1 MIARLAAAVAA
12 ALLLVACGDDADGRY
27 DARVDE
33 VRGAIEAGDREGA
46 LAALEQLGTEG
57 FYAHAEGEI
66 TDDEVAELA
75 GLIEHA
81 RAQVDQ
87 ELPPPTTT
95 TEATTTTTTT
105 TTAPPATPPA
115 PVFEDDDD
123 DDDRD
128 DDDKKNKGR
137 GNGRGED
144 GDDDDD

>member
-1 MIARLAAAVAA
+1 VIARLAAAAAA

-27 DARVDE
+27 DARVDD
-33 VRGAIEAGDREGA
+33 VRGAVEAGDREGA

-66 TDDEVAELA
+66 TDDEIAELA
-75 GLIEHA
+75 GLIERA

-87 ELPPPTTT
+87 ELPPSTTT
-95 TEATTTTTTT
+95 TEATTTTT
-105 TTAPPATPPA
+105 APPTTPPA
-115 PVFEDDDD
+115 PVFDD

-137 GNGRGED
+137 GNGRGDD

>member
-1 MIARLAAAVAA
+1 MMARLAAAAAA

-27 DARVDE
+27 DARVAE

-75 GLIEHA
+75 GLIERA

-95 TEATTTTTTT
+95 TEATTTTT
-105 TTAPPATPPA
+105 APPTTPPA
-115 PVFEDDDD
+115 PVFDD

-128 DDDKKNKGR
+128 DDDGKKNNGR
-137 GNGRGED
+137 GNGRGDD